1 MIVKVCGMRDA
12 ENIRA
17 VARLGVDMLGF
28 ICYPASSRY
37 VPEIPSRGDV
47 FPGVVSDGGQ
57 AFPHFTGVF
66 VDETPERMV
75 RLASGR
81 LDCIQLHGQETPAM
95 VERLRRQL
103 TSAGMPG
110 VTVMKALSIRDA
122 TDVDRWRDYA
132 GLADMFL
139 FDTKCAEHG
148 GSGCQF
154 DWNLLS
160 AYDGAIP
167 FLLSG
172 GIGPEDAGRIA
183 RFRHPA
189 LAGIDLNSRFETAP
203 AVKDVILLEKFLQTL
218 KTYEQN

>member
-81 LDCIQLHGQETPAM
+81 LD
-95 VERLRRQL
+95 
-103 TSAGMPG
+103 
-110 VTVMKALSIRDA
+110 
-122 TDVDRWRDYA
+122 
-132 GLADMFL
+132 
-139 FDTKCAEHG
+139 
-148 GSGCQF
+148 
-154 DWNLLS
+154 
-160 AYDGAIP
+160 
-167 FLLSG
+167 
-172 GIGPEDAGRIA
+172 
-183 RFRHPA
+183 
-189 LAGIDLNSRFETAP
+189 
-203 AVKDVILLEKFLQTL
+203 
-218 KTYEQN
+218 